1 MWLWGEVMMGG
12 IRGRRRGRVRR
23 DLNIFFCPVLF
34 CFALFCGGLL
44 RLAARLRL
52 VKSWLF
58 GV

>member
-23 DLNIFFCPVLF
+23 DLNIFFSPVLF

-44 RLAARLRL
+44 RLAARQ
-52 VKSWLF
+52 
-58 GV
+58 